1 MLYNRSSRTRKNL
14 RFLEPNNRRTW
25 SRMKMVLRPAEFERG
40 GADSRT
46 HEDRTRLGRN
56 RGLADTQSSG
66 GPSSGGDTRCK
77 HSRFYRVFVAKA
89 GNLSA
94 RLCLLM
100 LTDCFTSFSLF
111 LTPSLVFFLF
121 FWASG
126 VRGSFFLYYIFI
138 CYSKLV
144 KLVQKKFTNS
154 VKKKK
159 I

>member
-1 MLYNRSSRTRKNL
+1 
-14 RFLEPNNRRTW
+14 
-25 SRMKMVLRPAEFERG
+25 MVLRPAEFERG

-121 FWASG
+121 FLGQWRTWFFFSLLYIYMLFKASEISTEK
-126 VRGSFFLYYIFI
+126 VYKF
-138 CYSKLV
+138 C
-144 KLVQKKFTNS
+144 QKKRKSRSLEVEIVLLEAHRSCLSFRRITPF
-154 VKKKK
+154 
-159 I
+159 

>member
-121 FWASG
+121 FFGPVAY
-126 VRGSFFLYYIFI
+126 VVLFFFIIYLYVIQ
-138 CYSKLV
+138 S
-144 KLVQKKFTNS
+144 
-154 VKKKK
+154 
-159 I
+159 